1 LAANAIDTP
10 APPRARATRFAER
23 TALAGLFLY
32 AIFAPHS
39 IAASWFA
46 LSLLIAGWLARTI
59 ITRQTGIRRTALDL
73 PLWLF
78 FAWSVLSAAFSA
90 EPRISLLKLISVST
104 FLIYYLVQAVITRRT
119 AVLLASLLIMSGVA
133 GVVWSVLDVVRGRG
147 VIIETIAPDS
157 PLRGATQL
165 QTGDCIWRVNEQRIN
180 SMAELTDAIRRAPV
194 GMPLRLSV
202 ITHGEHVEWTGPAVT
217 DAMKTSTP
225 PAGIYGTRRTHR
237 FRASGW
243 TRHYETFAE
252 LLQILAQLALGFALA
267 HLQRR
272 DRRSSHTRLIIA
284 LYAAAFVL
292 LAIGIALTA
301 MRTVLVAF
309 VVGACVLLWRGVTST
324 RARIA
329 VACIIVLVCALGA
342 FAVWRTRASGA
353 LHLQDASAQLRF
365 EVARVALT
373 RIPLHPIFGHGM
385 DAVHRHWHEWGFP
398 GTDMLHAHSTPIQL
412 AFDRG
417 IPALILWLWLILTF
431 WLMTTRAE
439 RIWRTATDAAAHGL
453 LLGATGALAGF
464 FASSLVNYNF
474 GDAEVTLMLWWLMGA
489 VVRVTTDEEVRIKR
503 H

>member
-1 LAANAIDTP
+1 MAVAVTNTSPPNAAA
-10 APPRARATRFAER
+10 RFAER
-23 TALAGLFLY
+23 TAIVGLVLY

-39 IAASWFA
+39 IAASWIA
-46 LSLLIAGWLARTI
+46 LSLVIAGWLARTI
-59 ITRQTGIRRTALDL
+59 ITRQTGIQRTPLDL

-78 FAWSVLSAAFSA
+78 FAWSVLSAITSA

-119 AVLLASLLIMSGVA
+119 AVLLASLIITSGVA
-133 GVVWSVLDVVRGRG
+133 GVVWSVFDVVRGRG
-147 VIIETIAPDS
+147 VVIETIATDS
-157 PLRGATQL
+157 PLRATTQL
-165 QTGDCIWRVNEQRIN
+165 QTGDAIWRVNQVRIN
-180 SMAELTDAIRRAPV
+180 SMPELADAIRRAPV
-194 GMPLRLSV
+194 GTPLRLSV

-225 PAGIYGTRRTHR
+225 PAGIYGTGRTHR

-272 DRRSSHTRLIIA
+272 TALTSNTRLVGA
-284 LYAAAFVL
+284 LYATAFVL
-292 LAIGIALTA
+292 LAVGIALTA

-309 VVGACVLLWRGVTST
+309 VVGAFVLLWRGITST

-353 LHLQDASAQLRF
+353 LQLQDASARLRL

-373 RIPLHPIFGHGM
+373 
-385 DAVHRHWHEWGFP
+385 
-398 GTDMLHAHSTPIQL
+398 
-412 AFDRG
+412 
-417 IPALILWLWLILTF
+417 
-431 WLMTTRAE
+431 
-439 RIWRTATDAAAHGL
+439 
-453 LLGATGALAGF
+453 
-464 FASSLVNYNF
+464 
-474 GDAEVTLMLWWLMGA
+474 
-489 VVRVTTDEEVRIKR
+489 
-503 H
+503 